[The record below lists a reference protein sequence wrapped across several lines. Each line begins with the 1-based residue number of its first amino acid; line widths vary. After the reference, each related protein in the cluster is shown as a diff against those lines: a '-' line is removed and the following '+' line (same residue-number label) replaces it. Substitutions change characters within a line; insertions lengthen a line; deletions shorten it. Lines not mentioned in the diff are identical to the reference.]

1 MFGSFVDL
9 FFGCSHKRT
18 SFPITPGRNGSGM
31 ARGNT
36 YVACLDCGK
45 EFAYDWR
52 EMRIVTPSSS
62 KASVANPS
70 DKRSGLIIWSQRS

>member
-45 EFAYDWR
+45 EFAYDWETMQIGEQVKSR
-52 EMRIVTPSSS
+52 PSGT
-62 KASVANPS
+62 AVVAGRPA
-70 DKRSGLIIWSQRS
+70 